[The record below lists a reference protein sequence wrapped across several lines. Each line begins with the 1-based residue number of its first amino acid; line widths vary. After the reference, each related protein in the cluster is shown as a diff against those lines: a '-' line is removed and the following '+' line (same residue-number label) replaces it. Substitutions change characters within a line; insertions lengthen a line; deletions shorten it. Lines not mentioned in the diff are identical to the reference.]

1 MLVSAVENIVSA
13 YLEGQEQFLVEVQV
27 KKGNVINVIVDGDK
41 GVNIEECV
49 KISRFIESKLD
60 RDKEDYELRVSSPG
74 IDKPFKMK
82 RQYKRYVGR
91 EIEVLTTDDKK
102 WEGLLISVGEEEIG
116 MQIKQGKKGKEVLDK
131 RILFRDILEAR
142 PVISFKVHE

>member
-82 RQYKRYVGR
+82 RQYKRYIGR

>member
-1 MLVSAVENIVSA
+1 MLVSEIENIVNA
-13 YLEGQEQFLVEVQV
+13 YLEGQECFLVEVQV
-27 KKGNVINVIVDGDK
+27 KKGNVINIFVDGDK
-41 GVNIEECV
+41 GVNIAECV

-60 RDKEDYELRVSSPG
+60 RDKEDYELKVSSPG

-82 RQYKRYVGR
+82 RQYKRYLGR

-102 WEGLLISVGEEEIG
+102 WEGSLISVSEEEINL
-116 MQIKQGKKGKEVLDK
+116 QIKQGKKGKEVLDK
-131 RILFRDILEAR
+131 RILFSEIAETR